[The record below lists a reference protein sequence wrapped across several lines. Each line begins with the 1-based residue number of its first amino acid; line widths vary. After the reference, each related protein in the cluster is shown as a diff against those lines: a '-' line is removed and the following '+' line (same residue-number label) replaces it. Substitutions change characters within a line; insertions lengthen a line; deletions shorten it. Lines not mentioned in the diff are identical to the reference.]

1 MSEKYNAAMDKIT
14 VSDELRKKIIE
25 RAENSKEKPKK
36 PKPNISYL
44 RYCAACAACLLM
56 CFAAISTEKDIA
68 PNLPKPNFTKAENTS
83 SDNTANAPENNAKS
97 DEAPNKSD
105 SVQIKKSSGS
115 EKTAPIGKSAERS
128 DNTKAEGTIGEPSS
142 IVKNDPPAPVPPKQS
157 DGNKTEI
164 PVESGGGNIL
174 PDGGNDMPTMTPNP
188 NGDDEL
194 VMAPNPNTGEMSI
207 DEIRDELGYDFKI
220 PQYVPDG
227 YSEKSAVLMFGETV
241 RITYENGDDTL
252 MYRTAKTD
260 EDISGD
266 CNVYDVCET
275 ENINSNEVTLK
286 GDGKTVYTAVWSEDE
301 SAYSL
306 NSQKGLSKDTF
317 IEIIKNTDYTENTS
331 QE

>member
-83 SDNTANAPENNAKS
+83 SDNTVNTPENNAKS

-142 IVKNDPPAPVPPKQS
+142 IVKNNPPAPVPPKQS

-164 PVESGGGNIL
+164 PVGSGGGNDL
-174 PDGGNDMPTMTPNP
+174 PTMTPNP
-188 NGDDEL
+188 NGDDEF
-194 VMAPNPNTGEMSI
+194 VMAPNPNAGEKSI

-220 PQYVPDG
+220 PQYIPDG
-227 YSEKSAVLMFGETV
+227 YTETAATLMFDETV
-241 RITYENGDDTL
+241 QITYENDDDTL

-260 EDISGD
+260 ADISGD
-266 CNVYDVCET
+266 YNVYEVCET
-275 ENINSNEVTLK
+275 EIVNSDEVKLK
-286 GDGKTVYTAVWSEDE
+286 GDGKTVYTAVWSEGE

-306 NSQKGLSKDTF
+306 NSQNGLSKDTF
-317 IEIIKNTDYTENTS
+317 IEIIKSTDTV

>member
-25 RAENSKEKPKK
+25 RAENSKEKLKK

-68 PNLPKPNFTKAENTS
+68 PNLTKPNFTKAENTS
-83 SDNTANAPENNAKS
+83 SDNTVNTPENNAKS

-142 IVKNDPPAPVPPKQS
+142 IVKNNPPAPVPPEQS

-164 PVESGGGNIL
+164 PVGSGGGNDL
-174 PDGGNDMPTMTPNP
+174 PTMTPNP
-188 NGDDEL
+188 NGDDEF
-194 VMAPNPNTGEMSI
+194 VMAPNPNAGEKSI

-220 PQYVPDG
+220 PQYIPDG
-227 YSEKSAVLMFGETV
+227 YTETAATLMFDETV
-241 RITYENGDDTL
+241 QITYENDDDTL

-266 CNVYDVCET
+266 YNVYEVCET
-275 ENINSNEVTLK
+275 EIVNSDEVKLK
-286 GDGKTVYTAVWSEDE
+286 GDGKTVYTAVWSEGE

-306 NSQKGLSKDTF
+306 NSQNGLSKDTF
-317 IEIIKNTDYTENTS
+317 IEIIKSTDTV